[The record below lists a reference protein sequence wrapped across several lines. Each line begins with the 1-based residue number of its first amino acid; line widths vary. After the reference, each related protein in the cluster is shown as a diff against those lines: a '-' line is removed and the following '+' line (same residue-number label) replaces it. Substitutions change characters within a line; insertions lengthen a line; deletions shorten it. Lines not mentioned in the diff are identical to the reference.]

1 MTAATPAV
9 PPIDPIR
16 EFLTLR
22 AQVGPGEFED
32 GTAAVLAT
40 ADASGRPSVRTVLV
54 KHVDER
60 GFAFFTN
67 YGSRK
72 ARELD
77 ANPRAALCFFW
88 PSAHRQVVVDGRV
101 TRVVEAESDAYFAG
115 RPRGSQLAAWASR
128 QSAPLDTRAELEASF
143 REHETRFRG
152 QPVARPPFWGGYRLA
167 PERIEFWRGIESRM
181 HERRLYQRGAEGWS
195 EALLYP

>member
-1 MTAATPAV
+1 MTAAAAA
-9 PPIDPIR
+9 IDPIR
-16 EFLTLR
+16 EFLALR
-22 AQVGPGEFED
+22 TEVAPREFED

-40 ADASGRPSVRTVLV
+40 ADATGRPSARTVLV
-54 KHVDER
+54 KHVDAR

-88 PSAHRQVVVDGRV
+88 PSAQRQVVVDGRV
-101 TRVVEAESDAYFAG
+101 TRVADAEADAYFAG

-128 QSAPLDTRAELEASF
+128 QSAPLAARAELEASY
-143 REHETRFRG
+143 REHEHRFRG
-152 QPVARPPFWGGYRLA
+152 QPVARPPFWGGYLLA
-167 PERIEFWRGIESRM
+167 AERIEFWRGIESRM
-181 HERRLYQRGAEGWS
+181 HERRLYQRGAAGWS